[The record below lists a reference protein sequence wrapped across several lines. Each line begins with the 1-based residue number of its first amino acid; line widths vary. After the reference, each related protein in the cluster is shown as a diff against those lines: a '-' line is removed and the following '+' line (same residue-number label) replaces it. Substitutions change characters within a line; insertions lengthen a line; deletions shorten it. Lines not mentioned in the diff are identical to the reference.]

1 MKELG
6 SYLKNIRI
14 NNSVSL
20 TEASEDLNLSST
32 LLENI
37 ESGNSK
43 AFKDIYEMKEDIKKY
58 AKYLG
63 ADVNK
68 VVDSFNDF
76 LFEKT
81 SKINLDDIKAIQE
94 SKEKTDNSKK
104 IISPYTLPPKKK
116 INFIPIFIVLGI
128 LIVLLL
134 ILYIIYINV
143 NKTTPRVEEL
153 IIISERK

>member
-6 SYLKNIRI
+6 NYLKNIRI

-37 ESGNSK
+37 ESGNSR

-63 ADVNK
+63 ADVDK

-94 SKEKTDNSKK
+94 SKEELEKTKK
-104 IISPYTLPPKKK
+104 IISPYTVAPKKK
-116 INFIPIFIVLGI
+116 INWIPLFVSIGI

-134 ILYIIYINV
+134 VLYVIYKNV

-153 IIISERK
+153 IIINERI

>member
-37 ESGNSK
+37 ESGNSR

-63 ADVNK
+63 ADVDK

-94 SKEKTDNSKK
+94 SKDNLENTKK
-104 IISPYTLPPKKK
+104 IISPYTITPKKK
-116 INFIPIFIVLGI
+116 INFIPIFIGI
-128 LIVLLL
+128 GIIIVLLL

-153 IIISERK
+153 IIISERN

>member
-37 ESGNSK
+37 ESGNSR

-63 ADVNK
+63 ADVDK

-94 SKEKTDNSKK
+94 SKENLENTKK
-104 IISPYTLPPKKK
+104 IISPYTVAPKKK
-116 INFIPIFIVLGI
+116 INWVPVFISIGI

-134 ILYIIYINV
+134 VLYVIYKNV

-153 IIISERK
+153 IIINERI

>member
-6 SYLKNIRI
+6 NYLKNIRI
-14 NNSVSL
+14 SNSVSL

-37 ESGNSK
+37 ESGNSR
-43 AFKDIYEMKEDIKKY
+43 AFKDIYEMKKDISKY

-63 ADVNK
+63 ADVDK
-68 VVDSFNDF
+68 VVDSFNDY

-81 SKINLDDIKAIQE
+81 SKINLEDIKALKE
-94 SKEKTDNSKK
+94 SKEKEDNTKK
-104 IISPYTLPPKKK
+104 VISPYTIIPKKK
-116 INFIPIFIVLGI
+116 INFIPILIGLGI
-128 LIVLLL
+128 IILLLL

-143 NKTTPRVEEL
+143 NKETPRVEEL
-153 IIISERK
+153 IIINERI

>member
-37 ESGNSK
+37 ESGNSR

-63 ADVNK
+63 ADVDK

-81 SKINLDDIKAIQE
+81 SKINLDDIKAIQDA
-94 SKEKTDNSKK
+94 KDNLENTKK
-104 IISPYTLPPKKK
+104 IISPYTVEPKKK
-116 INFIPIFIVLGI
+116 INWVPILITIGI

-134 ILYIIYINV
+134 VLYIIYKNV

-153 IIISERK
+153 IIINERI

>member
-6 SYLKNIRI
+6 NYLKNIRI

-37 ESGNSK
+37 ESGNSR
-43 AFKDIYEMKEDIKKY
+43 AFKDIYEMKEDIKRY

-63 ADVNK
+63 ADVDK

-81 SKINLDDIKAIQE
+81 SKINLDDIKAVQDA
-94 SKEKTDNSKK
+94 TDNLENTKK
-104 IISPYTLPPKKK
+104 IISPYTIAPKKK
-116 INFIPIFIVLGI
+116 INWVPIFISIGI

-134 ILYIIYINV
+134 VLYIIYKNV

-153 IIISERK
+153 IIINERI

>member
-6 SYLKNIRI
+6 NYLKNIRI

-37 ESGNSK
+37 ESGNSR

-63 ADVNK
+63 ADVDK

-81 SKINLDDIKAIQE
+81 SKINLDDIKAVQDA
-94 SKEKTDNSKK
+94 KDNLENTKK
-104 IISPYTLPPKKK
+104 IISPYTIAPKKK
-116 INFIPIFIVLGI
+116 INWVPIFISIGI

-134 ILYIIYINV
+134 VLYVIYKNV

-153 IIISERK
+153 IIINERI